1 MRSATERQAC
11 VLCGS
16 CAALALAVVCLFAG
30 RASAQQ
36 VPIEIA
42 DEHIQ
47 EPDKNQSNR
56 EGVYLNDSFE
66 AREIIREARDFVA
79 RMDWPA
85 AVEKMHQALVDF
97 GHTVID
103 RGDGT
108 SISIERF
115 VNHEVARWPAE
126 GLSAYR
132 KAVEPAAQ
140 KLLSE
145 ARGRLD
151 VEALTTVLGRYFST
165 ESAIPAADAL
175 AEIHL
180 ESGRPA
186 QARMI
191 YERLAKMH
199 PDRDRLKNQ
208 WLSKLAIC
216 RALAGEVEAADA
228 LLEREGPS
236 VQQHALDWKG
246 GRSAAYSIVREIEAD
261 ALSAEPR
268 PPRQAWPTY
277 AGNPSRS
284 FTPRTNIVP
293 TAPLW
298 TFDDFS
304 PSTLSGADGYFQSSS
319 YRTAYKRGKFL
330 ALQPAVDYGM
340 VFFNDAVRV
349 WGLHLETG
357 SLVWTTPGA
366 APAEPGS
373 VWADRS
379 VPPFHSMTVFRKGV
393 YAVLGQRPTSYYGY
407 QPPIAQSLLVCLD
420 ATTGKQR
427 WSARP
432 GDHGEDPKEVEFEGP
447 VVVDHSGVFLVA
459 RRRKAF
465 GFEDAFLWK
474 FDHAGVLRWR
484 THLASGSTGGFGYRR
499 ATLAIPTLIDGAV
512 LVQTNL
518 GAIASVDAYSGQIN
532 WISVYD
538 TARREQRNRWQN
550 TGAHELSPWQYNP
563 MFPIPDRQLLAL
575 PLDSTEALILDRV
588 DGRILRRTPVAEL
601 HNVRSVLGVV
611 EGRIYAQGDD
621 LFSWDPS
628 SGAVAWSQPLPESP
642 IYGRAALS
650 TSHIYLPC
658 QSGLYTYPLHG
669 GAPQAKPW
677 DHTQEGGNI
686 VILPESILVA
696 GNSRITSYGLREN
709 VFARLQARM
718 DENPRDAWAALNMA
732 EVAYRTAFS
741 QPSPSVKTADYHRA
755 AEALAEA
762 IRRAGGFAVVW
773 DAPFKSRMFRDCLEF
788 ADLHLREEP
797 AHLDAAVDMIIKAGL
812 CPPDAHGLLKQKAKL
827 AAVRSRKEDF
837 GNEIREYHHILSD
850 RALRALPWP
859 GTEAEPTAAAEVC
872 RAKIADLI
880 RQHGRKI
887 YRPLDEKAS
896 SLLTLAKKDGDLK
909 RLDHIIDV
917 LPNSLAAPKA
927 LLAKGALLRDRD
939 NRPSRAMRSY
949 YAALTRYPK
958 LIDSAA
964 EVIKDIALCY
974 VAADRPTAA
983 WEWLTKG
990 GREFPNTR
998 ITVQGRSMTF
1008 REFRA
1013 TLGDVER
1020 LLHISLPTMGMKL
1033 HEGFTLPANAEDRLL
1048 YPAFAAQRE
1057 SDWSRVLVYRNGAV
1071 QALDPVSGKEIWP
1084 EPSPLE
1090 RRPRLLAAL
1099 REVIILTTRFEVLGL
1114 QPDTGK
1120 VLWRYGEAGEGF
1132 DDPAA
1137 DPEDFPYWRLHRIH
1151 ENTLISSRSDGHTIR
1166 VQLPLGRVVWKQ
1178 DLKHRPRQAM
1188 NVGDHLTVYRAVSDE
1203 QQLLVVLSTRDGRVQ
1218 RTIPLQE
1225 ERPILRI
1232 VPTQAGFVILMT
1244 SQSLIAVDP
1253 LSGKIEWRKLF
1264 DHNFLVDSVHAVL
1277 DGVLLSPDSRH
1288 IVKLSLDAGRQMW
1301 RSAPL
1306 GSRQSDLR
1314 LFPVQNELYV
1324 ANDRRVYSLDPATG
1338 TDLGRFS
1345 LPPGAHLAHLMLTDE
1360 RLALIG
1366 VDSDYW
1372 VVSSHRPAELENLL
1386 DRQLKQPLG
1395 RELGPTE
1402 FYFFDY
1408 AIIGVSEDAFR
1419 GWVSPSESND

>member
-1 MRSATERQAC
+1 MHSATERQAC
-11 VLCGS
+11 VFCGS
-16 CAALALAVVCLFAG
+16 RAALALAVVCLIAG
-30 RASAQQ
+30 RVSSQQ

-47 EPDKNQSNR
+47 KSDKDQSER

-66 AREIIREARDFVA
+66 AREIVREAHDFVA
-79 RMDWPA
+79 RTDWPA

-108 SISIERF
+108 FVSIEQF
-115 VNHEVARWPAE
+115 VNYEVARWPAE

-132 KAVEPAAQ
+132 EAVEPAAQ
-140 KLLSE
+140 RLLSE
-145 ARGRLD
+145 AMARLD
-151 VEALTTVLGRYFST
+151 VEALTILLGRYFST
-165 ESAIPAADAL
+165 ETAIPAADTL

-191 YERLAKMH
+191 YERLAKTH
-199 PDRDRLKNQ
+199 PDRERLKIE

-228 LLEREGPS
+228 LLEREGRL
-236 VQQHALDWKG
+236 VQQHALEWKG
-246 GRSAAYSIVREIEAD
+246 GQSVTYSVVREIEAD
-261 ALSAEPR
+261 ALSAEP
-268 PPRQAWPTY
+268 PAPQQSWPTY
-277 AGNPSRS
+277 AGDPSRT
-284 FTPRTNIVP
+284 FTPRTDIVP

-298 TFDDFS
+298 TFDNFS

-349 WGLHLETG
+349 WALNLETG
-357 SLVWTTPGA
+357 SLVWTTPHA
-366 APAEPGS
+366 APENPGS
-373 VWADRS
+373 AWADRS
-379 VPPFHSMTVFRKGV
+379 VPPFHSTTVFRKGV

-447 VVVDHSGVFLVA
+447 VVVDHSGVFLIA

-484 THLASGSTGGFGYRR
+484 THLASGSTGGFGFRR

-518 GAIASVDAYSGQIN
+518 GAIASVNAYSGQIN
-532 WISVYD
+532 WICVYEA
-538 TARREQRNRWQN
+538 ARQEQRNRWQN
-550 TGAHELSPWQYNP
+550 TGAHEVHPWQYNP
-563 MFPIPDRQLLAL
+563 MFPIPDRRLLAL
-575 PLDSTEALILDRV
+575 PLDSAEVLILDRI
-588 DGRILRRTPVAEL
+588 DGRILSGVPVAEL
-601 HNVRSVLGVV
+601 HNIRSVLGVV
-611 EGRIYAQGDD
+611 DGRVYAQGDD
-621 LFSWDPS
+621 LFSWDPG
-628 SGAVAWSQPLPESP
+628 SGTVAWSQPLPESP

-827 AAVRSRKEDF
+827 AAVRSRQEDF

-859 GTEAEPTAAAEVC
+859 GTEAEPTAAGEVC

-887 YRPLDEKAS
+887 YRPLDEQAS

-909 RLDHIIDV
+909 RLDHIIEV

-927 LLAKGALLRDRD
+927 LLAKGDILLDRD
-939 NRPSRAMRSY
+939 NRPSQAMRSY

-958 LIDSAA
+958 LIDSA
-964 EVIKDIALCY
+964 EVIKEIALCY
-974 VAADRPTAA
+974 VAADQPTAA
-983 WEWLTKG
+983 WQWLTKG

-998 ITVQGRSMTF
+998 ITVQGRSTTF

-1013 TLGDVER
+1013 TLGDVAR
-1020 LLHISLPTMGMKL
+1020 LLHISLPTMGRHL
-1033 HEGFTLPANAEDRLL
+1033 REGFTLPANAADRLL
-1048 YPAFAAQRE
+1048 YPEFAAQRD
-1057 SDWSRVLVYRNGAV
+1057 SDWSRMLVYRNGAI
-1071 QALDPVSGKEIWP
+1071 QALDPVSGQEIWP
-1084 EPSPLE
+1084 EASPFAQ
-1090 RRPRLLAAL
+1090 RPRLLAAL
-1099 REVIILTTRFEVLGL
+1099 RDVIILTTRFEILGL
-1114 QPDTGK
+1114 HPDTGK
-1120 VLWRYGEAGEGF
+1120 VLWRYGDSGEGF
-1132 DDPAA
+1132 EDPAA

-1151 ENTLISSRSDGHTIR
+1151 KNTLISSRSDGHT
-1166 VQLPLGRVVWKQ
+1166 VSVELPLGRVVWKK
-1178 DLKHRPRQAM
+1178 DLAHRPRQAM
-1188 NVGDHLTVYRAVSDE
+1188 SVGDHLTVYRAVSDE
-1203 QQLLVVLSTRDGRVQ
+1203 EQLLVVLSTSDGGVQ
-1218 RTIPLQE
+1218 RTIPLHE

-1232 VPTQAGFVILMT
+1232 VPTQAGFVILLT

-1253 LSGKIEWRKLF
+1253 LTGIIEWQKPF
-1264 DHNFLVDSVHAVL
+1264 EHNFLVDSVHALL
-1277 DGVLLSPDSRH
+1277 DGVLLSPDSLH
-1288 IVKLSLDAGRQMW
+1288 IVKLSLDTGRQMW

-1314 LFPVQNELYV
+1314 LFPMQDELYV
-1324 ANDRRVYSLDPATG
+1324 ADDHRVYSLDPATG
-1338 TDLGRFS
+1338 ADLGRFS
-1345 LPPGAHLAHLMLTDE
+1345 LPLGTHLAHLRLTDE

-1372 VVSSHRPAELENLL
+1372 MASVRRPAQLENLL
-1386 DRQLKQPLG
+1386 DRQSKQPLG
-1395 RELGPTE
+1395 GELGPTE

-1419 GWVSPSESND
+1419 GWISSSESND